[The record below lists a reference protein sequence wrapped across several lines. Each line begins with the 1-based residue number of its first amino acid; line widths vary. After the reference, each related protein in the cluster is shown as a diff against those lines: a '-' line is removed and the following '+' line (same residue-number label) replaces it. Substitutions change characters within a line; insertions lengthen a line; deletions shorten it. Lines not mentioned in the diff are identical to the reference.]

1 MTAAEQIAAGMMH
14 VASGGIVL
22 RPNGVP
28 KRRIM
33 SFPIGVRRA
42 QDINVGRSFP
52 ECFKRDGSFAV
63 SGQCL
68 VGHPDGLFVERA
80 SLPRPSRTGKGIR
93 GVRNA
98 GNGKLKAA
106 AQADRERGNRGHID
120 FLTEPMDETSPTSRP
135 NSPRSKDEG
144 LRSYRLRRPGPTW
157 QCVTRTSA
165 KRGNGV
171 RPSLESW
178 DWRKGDVT

>member
-120 FLTEPMDETSPTSRP
+120 FLTEPMDETVRP
-135 NSPRSKDEG
+135 RGPIRQG
-144 LRSYRLRRPGPTW
+144 LRMKASDHIAYGGPGRLGSASPEHPPKGGTAYGPPLNPGI
-157 QCVTRTSA
+157 
-165 KRGNGV
+165 
-171 RPSLESW
+171 
-178 DWRKGDVT
+178 WRKGNVI